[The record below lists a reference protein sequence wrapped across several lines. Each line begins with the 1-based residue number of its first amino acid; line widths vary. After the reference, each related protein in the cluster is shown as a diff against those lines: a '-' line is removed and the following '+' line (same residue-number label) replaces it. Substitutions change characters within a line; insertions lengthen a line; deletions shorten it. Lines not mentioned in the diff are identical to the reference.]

1 MTYYEIS
8 FLSLFVF
15 TFFFLFFFVFM
26 FVYFREFVEEA
37 NKASMRINEY
47 LHVR

>member
-1 MTYYEIS
+1 MTYYDIS

-15 TFFFLFFFVFM
+15 TFFVFM

>member
-1 MTYYEIS
+1 MS
-8 FLSLFVF
+8 VVGGNVVSVFVKMRDLN
-15 TFFFLFFFVFM
+15 LFFGFFDFV
-26 FVYFREFVEEA
+26 REFVEEA